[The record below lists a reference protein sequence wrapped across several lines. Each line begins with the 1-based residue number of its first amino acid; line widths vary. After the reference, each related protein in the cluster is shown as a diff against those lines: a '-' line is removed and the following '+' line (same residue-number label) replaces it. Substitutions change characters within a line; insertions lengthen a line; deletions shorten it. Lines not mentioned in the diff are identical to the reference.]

1 MATTAIFDAMAED
14 TPEAQ
19 ALPPSPFNPRQQRFI
34 ELFCAGRNCTQ
45 AAKGAGYSEDCAYSQ
60 GSRLLKNAE
69 IRAAIDER
77 LTTLSLGA
85 AEVTKLTSEIA
96 QSNINEFLTVEEVE
110 QKTWVNQPL
119 LDAISAT
126 QTEIAFEEEYALRAK
141 LEEDELED
149 HRYKQRKRRRQI
161 IRWELELEATPEAT
175 RSIEGPKKL
184 VKQAR
189 LDLVRLAESSE
200 GGRIKS
206 LSYGE
211 FGPKV
216 ELYAADAALDKLARM
231 HGLYEKDNKQL
242 GGTEVIIIGGGSGT
256 EAD

>member
-1 MATTAIFDAMAED
+1 MAED
-14 TPEAQ
+14 TPEEE
-19 ALPPSPFNPRQQRFI
+19 ALPASPFTDRQQRFI
-34 ELFCAGRNCTQ
+34 EEYAAGRNCTQ
-45 AAKGAGYSEDCAYSQ
+45 AAKLAGYSLGTAYSQ
-60 GSRLLKNAE
+60 GSRLLKNVE

-77 LTTLSLGA
+77 LAALSLGA

-110 QKTWVNQPL
+110 QKTWVDQPL
-119 LDAISAT
+119 ADAIEAT
-126 QTEIAFEEEYALRAK
+126 QAEIAFEEEYANRAE
-141 LEEDELED
+141 LEEGELED
-149 HRYKQRKRRRQI
+149 HKFRQKKRRRQI
-161 IRWELELEATPEAT
+161 IRWQLELEGNPEAL

-216 ELYAADAALDKLARM
+216 ELYAADAALDRMARM
-231 HGLYEKDNKQL
+231 HGLYEKDNRQAA
-242 GGTEVIIIGGGSGT
+242 GTDVEITIGGRPEES
-256 EAD
+256 EA